1 MYDTIKKMKITKTN
15 YRKKTQIEPNT
26 TKKLH
31 LIYINKIPPDA
42 IEPLDSSSDTSIAAG
57 ISTLSVSIHNGNPKK
72 ICNKTQIK
80 NNKL

>member
-1 MYDTIKKMKITKTN
+1 MYDRVKKNEN
-15 YRKKTQIEPNT
+15 YKDKLQKKTQIEPNI
-26 TKKLH
+26 TKTLH